1 MSTWPR
7 GRRPH
12 AHATWRHRAVV
23 RRRGPR
29 RLRAPRRAGGHVTTP
44 RQLRRRPSESDVLA
58 ALSALYA
65 AAASTTTLT
74 AAEASAFRLHGG
86 RSARRVEASAVR
98 VAVARA
104 LVSRRV
110 LVKDAIRH
118 VRVGPAVYARGVPHE
133 HAAALREALRAAEA
147 ALPDESTPA
156 TRRDL
161 ARRTVD
167 EVALERGLAAAEVL
181 TRNTVAAREAR
192 GEVVRRLR
200 ATMSNAEAAQALGFT
215 RLTCYRLA
223 KGGYHTTDD
232 RRRPRPAPGRQ
243 RHKAP
248 STLGRHMLERSAEA
262 VGLDVEAVLSRTDD
276 LAVTARWGAWVAMRE
291 AGLSLHECGQ
301 RAGGRDHTTVIYAMS
316 RVPGRLAAGDE
327 ALLAS
332 IEAARAVVA

>member
-1 MSTWPR
+1 MI
-7 GRRPH
+7 
-12 AHATWRHRAVV
+12 AVL
-23 RRRGPR
+23 P
-29 RLRAPRRAGGHVTTP
+29 
-44 RQLRRRPSESDVLA
+44 
-58 ALSALYA
+58 ALYA

-74 AAEASAFRLHGG
+74 AAEAASFHLHGG
-86 RSARRVEASAVR
+86 RSSRRVEASAVR

-118 VRVGPAVYARGVPHE
+118 VRVGPAVYARGVPPE

-147 ALPDESTPA
+147 SLPDESTPA

-167 EVALERGLAAAEVL
+167 EVALERGLSAAEVL

-200 ATMSNAEAAQALGFT
+200 ATMSNEEAAQALGFT

-232 RRRPRPAPGRQ
+232 RRRPRPSRGRRRPAAPATIGLR
-243 RHKAP
+243 
-248 STLGRHMLERSAEA
+248 MLERAAEA
-262 VGLDVEAVLSRTDD
+262 AGIDVEAALSRTDD
-276 LAVTARWGAWVAMRE
+276 LAVAARWGAWVAMRE
-291 AGLSLHECGQ
+291 AGMSLHECGQ
-301 RAGGRDHTTVIYAMS
+301 RAGGRDHTTVLYAMS
-316 RVPGRLAAGDE
+316 RVPARLAAGDE
-327 ALLAS
+327 ALRAS
-332 IEAARAVVA
+332 IDAARSVVA